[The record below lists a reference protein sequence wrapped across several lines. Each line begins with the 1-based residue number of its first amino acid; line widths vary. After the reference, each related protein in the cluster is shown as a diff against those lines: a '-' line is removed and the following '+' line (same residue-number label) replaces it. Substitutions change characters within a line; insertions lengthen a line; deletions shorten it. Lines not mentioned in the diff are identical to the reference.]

1 MKQTTFIVTGMSCS
15 ACSARIDKKLNT
27 LKGITQA
34 SVNLATGSAAVLY
47 DPSTI
52 SPVEMIA
59 SIINLGYGAEEQ
71 KEGDFQA
78 SKDAQKRERDTLFIL
93 LAASITLSAPL
104 LLSMILMTLKI
115 ESSILYNV
123 YFQFAL
129 ATPVQFVIGF
139 RFYRKGFLT
148 LKSLSPGMDFL
159 VALGT
164 SAAYFFSVYN
174 AFVTKNHHNLY
185 FESSAVLITLV
196 LFGKYLEARAKS
208 STTDAIRRLMSLTP
222 STARVMRHGTEIEI
236 SAKDLVIGDSVI
248 VRPGERIP
256 VDGKVWSGES
266 SVDEGMLTG
275 ESLPVEKKGGDPVYG
290 GTVNSF
296 GSLVVTAS
304 RVGRDTVL
312 AQIIRTVEEA
322 TASKAPVQA
331 LADRVAGLFAWTVL
345 AIAFVT
351 FTGWYLY
358 SHDFARALMNS
369 VSVLVIACPCALG
382 LATPTAL
389 MVGTGK
395 GAENGIL
402 FKNAE
407 ALETLY
413 LTTTVVFDKTGTL
426 TVGKPSISKIWA
438 DHITGDE
445 LLRKIAIAEKRSEHP
460 LGKAVIEA
468 VGQNIP
474 DPVEFKAV
482 PGKGVIALYD
492 GEEIIVGT
500 QSFMNERSVLI
511 TDPEAIK
518 KMENKGN
525 TILVCAINGKLA
537 GAIAL
542 SDSIKPTAAE
552 AVRSL
557 KLSGLDL
564 YMVTG
569 DNRSTALAI
578 AHDAGID
585 NVIAQVLPS
594 EKAAK
599 VKELQSQGK
608 NVIFAGDGINDAPAL
623 AQADTGIAI
632 ATGTDIA
639 VEASSVALVRG
650 DLRDISKAIT
660 ISRKTIRKI
669 RQNLFWA
676 FFYNSVGIP
685 FAAFGLLN
693 PIIAGTAMALSSV
706 SVVTNSLLLKRM
718 KLK

>member
-1 MKQTTFIVTGMSCS
+1 
-15 ACSARIDKKLNT
+15 
-27 LKGITQA
+27 
-34 SVNLATGSAAVLY
+34 
-47 DPSTI
+47 
-52 SPVEMIA
+52 
-59 SIINLGYGAEEQ
+59 
-71 KEGDFQA
+71 
-78 SKDAQKRERDTLFIL
+78 
-93 LAASITLSAPL
+93 
-104 LLSMILMTLKI
+104 MILMLFKI
-115 ESSILYNV
+115 DSMYLHNA
-123 YFQFAL
+123 YFQFAI

-139 RFYRKGFLT
+139 RFYKKGFLT
-148 LKSLSPGMDFL
+148 LKALSPGMDFL

-174 AFVTKNHHNLY
+174 AFITKDHDHLY
-185 FESSAVLITLV
+185 FESSAILITLV

-208 STTDAIRRLMSLTP
+208 STTDAVRKLMSLTP
-222 STARVMRHGTEIEI
+222 STARVMRNGSEIEI
-236 SAKDLVIGDSVI
+236 PAKDLVIGDSII

-256 VDGKVWSGES
+256 VDGIVASGES
-266 SVDEGMLTG
+266 SIDEGMLTG
-275 ESLPVEKKGGDPVYG
+275 ESLPVEKKAGDPVYG

-331 LADRVAGLFAWTVL
+331 LADKVAGFFAWAVL
-345 AIAFVT
+345 AIALIT
-351 FTGWYLY
+351 FAGWFFY

-395 GAENGIL
+395 GAEHGIL
-402 FKNAE
+402 IKNAE
-407 ALETLY
+407 ALEMLY
-413 LTTTVVFDKTGTL
+413 RTTTVVFDKTGTL
-426 TVGKPSISKIWA
+426 TLGKPSVSKILSENM
-438 DHITGDE
+438 TGDQ
-445 LLRKIAIAEKRSEHP
+445 LLRKIAVAEKRSEHP
-460 LGKAVIEA
+460 LGKAIIAA
-468 VGQNIP
+468 VSDINSIP
-474 DPVEFKAV
+474 DPDEFKAI
-482 PGKGVIALYD
+482 PGKGVIASHN
-492 GEEIIVGT
+492 GEEILVGT
-500 QSFMNERSVLI
+500 RSFMNERSITI
-511 TDPEAIK
+511 TDPRAIED
-518 KMENKGN
+518 MEKGGN
-525 TILVCAINGKLA
+525 TILICAIDEKFA
-537 GAIAL
+537 GAVAL
-542 SDSIKPTAAE
+542 SDAIKPTAAE
-552 AVRSL
+552 AVASL
-557 KLSGLDL
+557 ARAGLDL
-564 YMVTG
+564 YMITG
-569 DNRSTALAI
+569 DNRATADAI
-578 AHDAGID
+578 ARIAGIK

-599 VKELQSQGK
+599 VKELQSLGK

-650 DLRDISKAIT
+650 DLRDISKAIA
-660 ISRKTIRKI
+660 ISRNTIRKI

-685 FAAFGLLN
+685 FAALGFLN

-718 KLK
+718 KL